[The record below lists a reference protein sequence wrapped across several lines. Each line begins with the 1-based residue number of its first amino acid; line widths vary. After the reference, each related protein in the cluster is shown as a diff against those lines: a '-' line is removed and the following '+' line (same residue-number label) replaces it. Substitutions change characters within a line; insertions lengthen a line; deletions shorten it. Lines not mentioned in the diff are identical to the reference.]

1 MTKDQLKLEAQAIL
15 YTLGVKIDEITDEI
29 AEEVVSWKA
38 DLDTETRREVREK
51 CAVIGV
57 AACILCYFLGAVIG
71 F

>member
-1 MTKDQLKLEAQAIL
+1 MTKEKLKLEAQAIL
-15 YTLGVKIDEITDEI
+15 DTLGVKIDEITDEI
-29 AEEVVSWKA
+29 AQEIVSWKA